1 MYAKKTDYGVEII
14 LKDKMTMEQT
24 KELSVQVEPIMM
36 EYKKQNKKFSIL
48 VNLTEVQ
55 RQNPEVM
62 EEIGK
67 GMALSKELGADKVAV
82 IFNSSVAKLQMANKA
97 RESGVYSTERHFA
110 ITEDNYMEKALNWVK
125 NGIEPN

>member
-1 MYAKKTDYGVEII
+1 MYAKKTDYGLEIT

-24 KELSVQVEPIMM
+24 KESGIQIEAIMM

-55 RQNPEVM
+55 RQSPEVM
-62 EEIGK
+62 QEIGR
-67 GMALSKELGADKVAV
+67 GMSLSKELGSDRVSV

-97 RESGVYSTERHFA
+97 RESGVYSTERHFS
-110 ITEDNYMEKALNWVK
+110 IT
-125 NGIEPN
+125 